1 MSLLL
6 ENNPNV
12 DPICS
17 NIYPG
22 EVCITIDGNPDVSF
36 LHRCRYTGI
45 VHFKNRGV
53 LVHRASCVC
62 ASFLSVIRVP
72 GHQITESRKLTVHAI
87 LNPRRK
93 LVYK

>member
-22 EVCITIDGNPDVSF
+22 EVCITIDGNPDFF
-36 LHRCRYTGI
+36 LLTLDVVIQVLCTSKHAFVESLFIERPVCVRPFCR
-45 VHFKNRGV
+45 
-53 LVHRASCVC
+53 
-62 ASFLSVIRVP
+62 
-72 GHQITESRKLTVHAI
+72 
-87 LNPRRK
+87 
-93 LVYK
+93 